1 MSKQNT
7 LSQEFLKGLWKE
19 NPNLVQLLGM
29 CPMLA
34 VTNEVVNA
42 IGMAGA
48 VTFVLLAS
56 ALIISLIRSWI
67 PAQVRI
73 PTFIVIIAGF
83 VTMADRYLAA
93 FYPDLS
99 KAMGPFVP
107 LIVVNC
113 VILGR
118 MDSFA
123 YKNKPGRSVI
133 DALGMSV
140 GFGIVLLIM
149 GAVRELLGNGTILGA
164 QILSPNWYDPM
175 MVFILPAGAF
185 LTLGLLIGVSNL
197 VQKKLAGR

>member
-99 KAMGPFVP
+99 KALGPFVP

-118 MDSFA
+118 MEAFA
-123 YKNKPGRSVI
+123 SKNKPGRSVI

>member
-1 MSKQNT
+1 VSKQNT

-99 KAMGPFVP
+99 KALGPFVP

-118 MDSFA
+118 MEAFA
-123 YKNKPGRSVI
+123 SKNKPGRSVI